1 MKNLKAFI
9 LVGVPGSG
17 KSTWI
22 TKAPVDWNNTVV
34 ASTDNYV
41 EQEAKRQGKTYTEVF
56 QDVMP
61 DAVNHMAKTVVDAVR
76 SKQNIIWDQTSTT
89 KHTRAKKLRMLP
101 SNYKTIAVVFPTPDK
116 KELARRLS
124 SRPGK
129 SIPDEVIDNMISRW
143 EEPSVTEGFDEIIYV
158 N

>member
-1 MKNLKAFI
+1 MPKAYI

-22 TKAPVDWNNTVV
+22 SKAPVDWNNTVV

-56 QDVMP
+56 KNVMP
-61 DAVNHMAKTVVDAVR
+61 TAVKHMANTVIDAVR
-76 SKQNIIWDQTSTT
+76 KNQDIIWDQTSTT
-89 KHTRAKKLRMLP
+89 RHTRAKKLRMLP
-101 SNYKTIAVVFPTPDK
+101 SNYQTIAVVFPTPDE
-116 KELARRLS
+116 KELARRLG

-129 SIPDEVIDNMISRW
+129 TIPDEIIKDMISRW
-143 EEPSVTEGFDEIIYV
+143 EEPSSDEGFDKIIYV
-158 N
+158 S

>member
-1 MKNLKAFI
+1 VPKAYI

-22 TKAPVDWNNTVV
+22 SQAPVDWSNTVV

-41 EQEAKRQGKTYTEVF
+41 EREAKNQGKTYTEVF
-56 QDVMP
+56 NDVMP
-61 DAVNHMAKTVVDAVR
+61 AAVQYMAQTVIDAVR
-76 SKQNIIWDQTSTT
+76 NNQDIIWDQTSTT

-101 SNYKTIAVVFPTPDK
+101 DSYETIAVVFPTPDK
-116 KELARRLS
+116 KELAKRLG

-129 SIPDEVIDNMISRW
+129 TIPDEVMNNMISKW
-143 EEPSVTEGFDEIIYV
+143 EEPSEDEGFDKIIYV
-158 N
+158 G

>member
-1 MKNLKAFI
+1 MPKAFI

-22 TKAPVDWNNTVV
+22 SKAPVDWNNTVI

-41 EQEAKRQGKTYTEVF
+41 EQEAKRQNKTYSEVF
-56 QDVMP
+56 KDVMP

-76 SKQNIIWDQTSTT
+76 NKQDIIWDQTSTT
-89 KHTRAKKLRMLP
+89 RHTRAKKLRMLP
-101 SNYKTIAVVFPTPDK
+101 SNYETIAVVFPTPDK
-116 KELARRLS
+116 KELIRRLG

-129 SIPDEVIDNMISRW
+129 TIPDEVVNDMITRW
-143 EEPSVTEGFDEIIYV
+143 EEPTEDEGFDKIIHV
-158 N
+158 R

>member
-1 MKNLKAFI
+1 MPKAYI

-22 TKAPVDWNNTVV
+22 SQAPVDWNNTIV

-41 EQEAKRQGKTYTEVF
+41 EQEAKRQGKTYSEVF
-56 QDVMP
+56 NDVMP
-61 DAVNHMAKTVVDAVR
+61 DAVKHMANTVIDAVNNN
-76 SKQNIIWDQTSTT
+76 QDIIWDQTSTT

-101 SNYKTIAVVFPTPDK
+101 NNYETIAVVFPTPDK
-116 KELARRLS
+116 KELSSRLS

-129 SIPDEVIDNMISRW
+129 TIPDEVITNMILKW
-143 EEPSVTEGFDEIIYV
+143 EEPDMSEGFHSIIRII
-158 N
+158 